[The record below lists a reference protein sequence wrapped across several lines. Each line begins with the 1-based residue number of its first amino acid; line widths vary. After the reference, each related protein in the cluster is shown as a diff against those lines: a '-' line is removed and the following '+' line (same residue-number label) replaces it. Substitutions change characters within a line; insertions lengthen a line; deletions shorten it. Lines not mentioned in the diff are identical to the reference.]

1 MFSNAFC
8 GPVSVK
14 DLHPIV
20 PFISIRH
27 PSSVDSGGGGCGKQP
42 IRGRVYLDVFNST
55 ETIFLQRTLI
65 QYE

>member
-27 PSSVDSGGGGCGKQP
+27 PSSVDGGGGDGGSGKQP
-42 IRGRVYLDVFNST
+42 MRGRVYLDVFNST
-55 ETIFLQRTLI
+55 ETIFYREL
-65 QYE
+65 